1 MIGMRWMRAWVV
13 LASLGWSLA
22 APASEMPAAD
32 PESAAAA
39 ERGKP
44 LYAERC
50 ASCHDQPTGRTPHR
64 EALLFRNPDAIVR
77 ALERGPMRPMAEGLG
92 DADRAAIAAYLTG
105 RLPRPQPVPKPNQCP
120 RTGGLFAPKLP
131 AVAEGDW
138 PDLGRDLANTR
149 SAPNAGIEASNV
161 ARLSLAWA
169 YSIPSGAAG
178 PVSVAGDRVYLATG
192 TGDVVALDAKSGCTL
207 WTHATDRLVRS
218 VSVATLSN
226 GRGIVVFGDGRAFVT
241 ALDARNGRRLWSTA
255 VDDHALT
262 KVTAAPSVFGDRVYV
277 AMSSIEDPLQ
287 HFPEYP
293 CCTSRG
299 SVAALDAKSGKLL
312 WKQFTIRA
320 APRPAAD
327 IEAAGGAPTR
337 PPHQLAAGAEPG
349 PLPAVAPSTDP
360 PARFLPAGGA
370 LFSPLTVDPKRGVVY
385 AATGASY
392 DDGYWPDAQSVVA
405 YDMKTGERRWARMF
419 KTPEQVAACRRTE
432 KESDC
437 RNNYDF
443 AAPVVLHALPDG
455 RDVLLAAQKNGEAHG
470 LDPDAGG
477 AVLWTSRYSKGTD
490 LGGLMYGMAV
500 ADGLAF
506 LPISDTSNHFV
517 QPPGLPGGMA
527 ALDPADGVIRW
538 KRAAEAPVCSWSDG
552 PCLSGSIS
560 AATAVPGVVFH
571 ASGDGWLRARRT
583 ADGEVLWRFDTG
595 RDFDAVNGVPAR
607 GGQLHGWAI
616 AAAGGRLY
624 VVSGASSQGRPGNA
638 LLVFEAAAP

>member
-1 MIGMRWMRAWVV
+1 MRALVA
-13 LASLGWSLA
+13 LASTGWAVSAL
-22 APASEMPAAD
+22 ASETPAAD

-44 LYAERC
+44 LYEQRC
-50 ASCHDQPTGRTPHR
+50 ASCHDAPTGRTPHR
-64 EALLFRNPDAIVR
+64 TALLFRTPNAILR
-77 ALERGPMRPMAEGLG
+77 ALERGPMRPMAAALS
-92 DADRAAIAAYLTG
+92 DADRAAIVAYLTG
-105 RLPRPQPVPKPNQCP
+105 ALPRPEPQPKPNPCP
-120 RTGGLFAPKLP
+120 RSGGLFAPKLP
-131 AVAEGDW
+131 AVGPDDW

-149 SAPNAGIEASNV
+149 HAPTAGIDAKNV
-161 ARLSLAWA
+161 ARLGLAWSFA
-169 YSIPSGAAG
+169 IPAGAAG
-178 PVSVAGDRVYLATG
+178 PASVAGDRVYLASG
-192 TGDVVALDAKSGCTL
+192 TGEVLALDAKTGCTH
-207 WTHATDRLVRS
+207 WAHATDRLVRS

-241 ALDARNGRRLWSTA
+241 ALDARTGRRLWSTA
-255 VDDHALT
+255 VDEHALA
-262 KVTAAPSVFGDRVYV
+262 KVTASPSVFGDRVYV
-277 AMSSIEDPLQ
+277 AMSTIEDPLQ
-287 HFPEYP
+287 HFPDYP

-327 IEAAGGAPTR
+327 VAAAGGAPNR
-337 PPHQLAAGAEPG
+337 PPHQLAAGTEPG
-349 PLPAVAPSTDP
+349 PLPTIPPSSDP

-370 LFSPLTVDPKRGVVY
+370 VFSPLTLDPKRGVVY
-385 AATGASY
+385 AATAASY

-405 YDMKTGERRWARMF
+405 YDLATGERRWARMF
-419 KTPEQVAACRRTE
+419 KTPEEVAACRRTD

-455 RDVLLAAQKNGEAHG
+455 REILLAAQKNGWAHG
-470 LDPDAGG
+470 LDPDAQGE
-477 AVLWTSRYSKGTD
+477 VLWSTRYSKGTD

-506 LPISDTSNHFV
+506 LPISDTPNHFV

-538 KRAAEAPVCSWSDG
+538 KRAAEEPVCAWQDG

-595 RDFDAVNGVPAR
+595 RAFDAVNGVPAR
-607 GGQLHGWAI
+607 GGQLHGWAL

-638 LLVFEAAAP
+638 LLVLEVAAP